1 MDDSNLNKPVTD
13 EARESFTGKTLT
25 DAQFDES
32 WAIAEIMHRGIKRSG
47 SFHEKLTD
55 YSHAFSRS
63 ERFDQMKGETII
75 RDQFKSRYGE
85 TMNQMR
91 EGLANREAGLSRN
104 DRDGAFDYAQ
114 MIVPLISDGDTMPFY
129 RAFDVAGGGLAEKLN
144 ITEVGAKKLMK
155 EAFQEAE
162 GRDLYEVGK
171 AVEKEHHLPKR
182 DADRTTKRAATKN
195 RSMSMQR

>member
-1 MDDSNLNKPVTD
+1 MDDTNLNKPVTD

-32 WAIAEIMHRGIKRSG
+32 WAIAEIMHRSNKRSG
-47 SFHEKLTD
+47 SFNEKLKH
-55 YSHAFSRS
+55 YSEAFAKA
-63 ERFDQMKGETII
+63 EKFDQMRAETII

-91 EGLANREAGLSRN
+91 EGLADREAGLSRD
-104 DRDGAFDYAQ
+104 DRDEAFDYAQ
-114 MIVPLISDGDTMPFY
+114 MIVPLISVGDTMPFY

-171 AVEKEHHLPKR
+171 AVEKEHHMPKR
-182 DADRTTKRAATKN
+182 DAERTTKRAATKD
-195 RSMSMQR
+195 RSMNMQR

>member
-1 MDDSNLNKPVTD
+1 MLSKERHQT
-13 EARESFTGKTLT
+13 ATGP
-25 DAQFDES
+25 
-32 WAIAEIMHRGIKRSG
+32 
-47 SFHEKLTD
+47 
-55 YSHAFSRS
+55 
-63 ERFDQMKGETII
+63 TII

-91 EGLANREAGLSRN
+91 EGLADREAGLSRD
-104 DRDGAFDYAQ
+104 DRDEAFDYAQ
-114 MIVPLISDGDTMPFY
+114 MIVPLISVGDTMPFY

-182 DADRTTKRAATKN
+182 DAERTTKRAATKD